1 MAPDTER
8 WEEHD
13 AALKQFSKEIGDL
26 VADDL
31 NAASDAAA
39 EVQTIYHYTDVASA
53 LAIIES
59 GRFCLPSAR
68 ISTTHL
74 SCNMRSGSVHAAN
87 KRRATHRT

>member
-31 NAASDAAA
+31 NAASDTAA
-39 EVQTIYHYTDVASA
+39 EVETINHYTA
-53 LAIIES
+53 
-59 GRFCLPSAR
+59 
-68 ISTTHL
+68 
-74 SCNMRSGSVHAAN
+74 
-87 KRRATHRT
+87 